1 MVVRGLST
9 TPRLEAVRQLV
20 RGYGEEEWVARYL
33 VSAVQ
38 VLYTLCPGL
47 QCSVVLAA
55 DQLLL
60 RCCLRG
66 SEESEDTED
75 SLHRQ
80 HPGLALAQLDMDTLT
95 AAPEHAEL
103 VAGIRGLHV
112 AAGDILRVVAAS
124 AQLLSALVKKV
135 NRILA
140 RRAALRRLDY
150 LITQCTKV
158 TICMAN
164 NEKRSFFTRYH
175 IQTQ

>member
-1 MVVRGLST
+1 MRG
-9 TPRLEAVRQLV
+9 
-20 RGYGEEEWVARYL
+20 
-33 VSAVQ
+33 
-38 VLYTLCPGL
+38 LYTLCP
-47 QCSVVLAA
+47 S
-55 DQLLL
+55 LLPA
-60 RCCLRG
+60 G
-66 SEESEDTED
+66 GEDSED

-150 LITQCTKV
+150 LITQSKDFISLISLGDRPIHLNRPT
-158 TICMAN
+158 AA
-164 NEKRSFFTRYH
+164 
-175 IQTQ
+175 